1 MAESVGEILSLV
13 QTCGFHHFL
22 TAYKLRKKI
31 NFAFLDHV

>member
-13 QTCGFHHFL
+13 ESCGFHHLL

-31 NFAFLDHV
+31 NFAFLDH